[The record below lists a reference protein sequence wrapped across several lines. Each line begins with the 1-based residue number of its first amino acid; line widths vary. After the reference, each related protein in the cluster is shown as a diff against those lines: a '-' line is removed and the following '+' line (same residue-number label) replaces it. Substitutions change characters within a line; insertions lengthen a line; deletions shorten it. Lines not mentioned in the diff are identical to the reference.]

1 MAESYEMLMDR
12 KLDMISDKRDK
23 RQGSLIYDAL
33 APNAAETASFY
44 ADLDLLEN
52 RTFADTATGDDL
64 TRRAAERGN
73 PPLRIPRSLIPE
85 RIRLSGCVQK

>member
-1 MAESYEMLMDR
+1 MVKSFEELMEQ
-12 KLDMISDKRDK
+12 KLGQIDDKRDK

-44 ADLDLLEN
+44 ADLDMLED

-64 TRRAAERGN
+64 TRRAAE
-73 PPLRIPRSLIPE
+73 
-85 RIRLSGCVQK
+85 